1 MGRLLLVKIA
11 KIVIYDNARLNGVGL
26 TMTKDKVGIFACCRP
41 EWSDINKFRKQKKIE
56 IGPFLLSDVLF
67 RNIHVESRD

>member
-41 EWSDINKFRKQKKIE
+41 EWSDINKFRKQKK
-56 IGPFLLSDVLF
+56 LRSDLFYYLLF